1 MKLKHIDALRGIAV
15 LLVILVHTSQ
25 SIPGISLPLRYFSKY
40 GQMGVQL
47 FFIISAYTLCL
58 SMERHQGE
66 YFKLLN
72 YAIRR
77 FFRIAPLYYT
87 AIFFY
92 MLWSSTKMY
101 IYLGNLTIDSKYNFM
116 NLFTNF
122 LFLHGFYS
130 PANNNIVPG
139 GWSIGTEMSFYVI
152 FPFIFTVFNKIT
164 RRKTVLY
171 LMLPL
176 IMLLI
181 NIIFQFVFQITT
193 GFSADNHAFIY
204 NNLINQLPVFFLG
217 ITLFFIDKNQLI
229 KYLNW
234 QLDIIIFIFFTAIS
248 MMLMFQPHFPYR
260 GAIMP
265 FISGLSFVFLYNF
278 SSKKNFLNHQALMNL
293 GRVSF
298 SVYIFHF
305 LFAWDLSRMIYD
317 YLKSYLPRDILLIMC
332 FIITTILT
340 YKIAVITENLIE
352 KRGINLGK
360 LLIEKIKN
368 KSV

>member
-1 MKLKHIDALRGIAV
+1 
-15 LLVILVHTSQ
+15 
-25 SIPGISLPLRYFSKY
+25 
-40 GQMGVQL
+40 
-47 FFIISAYTLCL
+47 
-58 SMERHQGE
+58 MERHQGE
-66 YFKLLN
+66 YFKFLN

-92 MLWSSTKMY
+92 MLWNSTKMY
-101 IYLGNLTIDSKYNFM
+101 TYLGNLTIDSKYNFM

-164 RRKTVLY
+164 RRKTFLY

-181 NIIFQFVFQITT
+181 NIIFQGVFQITT

-217 ITLFFIDKNQLI
+217 ITLFFIDKNKLI

-234 QLDIIIFIFFTAIS
+234 QIDIIIFIFLTAIS
-248 MMLMFQPHFPYR
+248 MMLMFQSHFPYR
-260 GAIMP
+260 GSIIP
-265 FISGLSFVFLYNF
+265 FTSGLSFVFLYNF
-278 SSKKNFLNHQALMNL
+278 SSKNNFLNYQILMNL

-298 SVYIFHF
+298 SIYIFHF
-305 LFAWDLSRMIYD
+305 LFAWDLSRIIYSCFMS
-317 YLKSYLPRDILLIMC
+317 LLPKDILLVIC

-340 YKIAVITENLIE
+340 YMMAVITENIIE
-352 KRGINLGK
+352 KRGINLGR
-360 LLIEKIKN
+360 LLIEKIKKN
-368 KSV
+368 QSK